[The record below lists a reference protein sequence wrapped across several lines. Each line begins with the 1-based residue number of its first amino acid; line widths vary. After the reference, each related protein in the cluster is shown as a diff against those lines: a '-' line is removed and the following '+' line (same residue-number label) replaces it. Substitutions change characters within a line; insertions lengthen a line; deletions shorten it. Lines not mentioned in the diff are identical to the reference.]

1 MEIPENLCTKTIHQ
15 VEKQFLSRRVPIK
28 LFKELLKASKELDFT
43 KVNDPV
49 IKSRYM
55 ESRNKIEPYFRR
67 VIQQDIYSNSDDT
80 RYEELMNLLIT
91 LFSIFDAI
99 ITGRLYITDIAQ
111 QETTIIND
119 FLDSYGFLIHRIFEN
134 QIKIDLA
141 QHIYRNIRLKGTTQ
155 LLTILLSNIGF
166 NAYQINEY
174 ELNMLGN
181 KFVLVPHTT
190 YKSHGASGQDLESNY
205 IYVEDLDDILWT
217 VTDEE
222 LRQIFNQSLSIILT
236 ANDSLENEQEE
247 SQETNNP

>member
-1 MEIPENLCTKTIHQ
+1 MDIPENICSQTIHQ

-28 LFKELLKASKELDFT
+28 LFKQLIAASKDLDFT
-43 KVNDPV
+43 KLNDPV

-67 VIQQDIYSNSDDT
+67 VIQQDVYSNSEDN
-80 RYEELMNLLIT
+80 RYEEFINLLIT

-119 FLDSYGFLIHRIFEN
+119 FLDSYGFMIHRIFEN
-134 QIKIDLA
+134 QVKIDLA
-141 QHIYRNIRLKGTTQ
+141 QHIYRNIRLKGTTT

-166 NAYQINEY
+166 NAYQIDEY
-174 ELNMLGN
+174 ELNCLDG

-190 YKSHGASGQDLESNY
+190 YRSHGASGQELENSY
-205 IYVEDLDDILWT
+205 VYVEELDDILWT
-217 VTDEE
+217 VSDDE
-222 LRQIFNQSLSIILT
+222 LRTIFNQSLSMLLKV
-236 ANDSLENEQEE
+236 DENPEE
-247 SQETNNP
+247 NTEEDDG

>member
-1 MEIPENLCTKTIHQ
+1 MDIPENICTKTIHQ

-28 LFKELLKASKELDFT
+28 LFKELIKASKDLDFT
-43 KVNDPV
+43 KLNDPV

-67 VIQQDIYSNSDDT
+67 VIQQDVYSNSEDN
-80 RYEELMNLLIT
+80 RYEEFLNLLIT

-134 QIKIDLA
+134 QVKIELA
-141 QHIYRNIRLKGTTQ
+141 QHIYRNIRLKGTTT

-166 NAYQINEY
+166 NAYQIDEY
-174 ELNMLGN
+174 ELNCLDG

-190 YKSHGASGQDLESNY
+190 YRSRGASGQELESSY
-205 IYVEDLDDILWT
+205 VYVEDLDDILWT
-217 VTDEE
+217 VSDEE
-222 LRQIFNQSLSIILT
+222 LRKIFNQSLSML
-236 ANDSLENEQEE
+236 LKEE
-247 SQETNNP
+247 EELGEP

>member
-1 MEIPENLCTKTIHQ
+1 MDIPENICTKTIHQ

-28 LFKELLKASKELDFT
+28 LFKELIKASKDLDFT
-43 KVNDPV
+43 KLNDPV

-67 VIQQDIYSNSDDT
+67 VIQQDVYSNSEDN
-80 RYEELMNLLIT
+80 RYEEFLNLLIT

-134 QIKIDLA
+134 QVKIELA
-141 QHIYRNIRLKGTTQ
+141 QHIYRNIRLKGTTT

-166 NAYQINEY
+166 NAYQIDEY
-174 ELNMLGN
+174 ELNCLDG

-190 YKSHGASGQDLESNY
+190 YRSHGVSGQEIESSY
-205 IYVEDLDDILWT
+205 VYVEDLDDILWT
-217 VTDEE
+217 VSDEE
-222 LRQIFNQSLSIILT
+222 LRKIFNQSLSMLLKEEEE
-236 ANDSLENEQEE
+236 LEE
-247 SQETNNP
+247 P

>member
-1 MEIPENLCTKTIHQ
+1 MDIPENICSQTIHQ

-28 LFKELLKASKELDFT
+28 LFKQLITASKDLDFT
-43 KVNDPV
+43 KLNDPV

-67 VIQQDIYSNSDDT
+67 VIQQDVYSNSEDN
-80 RYEELMNLLIT
+80 RYEEFINLLIT

-119 FLDSYGFLIHRIFEN
+119 FLDSYGFMIHRIFEN
-134 QIKIDLA
+134 QVKVDLA
-141 QHIYRNIRLKGTTQ
+141 QHIYRNIRLKGTTT

-166 NAYQINEY
+166 NAYQIDEY
-174 ELNMLGN
+174 ELNCLDG

-190 YKSHGASGQDLESNY
+190 YKSHGASGQELENSY
-205 IYVEDLDDILWT
+205 AYVEELDDILWT
-217 VTDEE
+217 VSDDE
-222 LRQIFNQSLSIILT
+222 LRTIFNQSLSMLLKV
-236 ANDSLENEQEE
+236 DENPEEEDQEE
-247 SQETNNP
+247 EP

>member
-1 MEIPENLCTKTIHQ
+1 MDIPENICTKTIHQ

-28 LFKELLKASKELDFT
+28 LFKQLIAASKDLNFT
-43 KVNDPV
+43 KLNDPV

-67 VIQQDIYSNSDDT
+67 VIQQDVYSNAEDN
-80 RYEELMNLLIT
+80 RYEEFINLLIT

-119 FLDSYGFLIHRIFEN
+119 FLDSYGFMIHRIFES
-134 QIKIDLA
+134 QVKIDLA
-141 QHIYRNIRLKGTTQ
+141 QHIYRNIRLKGTTT

-166 NAYQINEY
+166 NAYQIDEY
-174 ELNMLGN
+174 ELNCLDG

-190 YKSHGASGQDLESNY
+190 YRSHGASGQELENSY
-205 IYVEDLDDILWT
+205 VYVEELDDILWT
-217 VTDEE
+217 VSDDE
-222 LRQIFNQSLSIILT
+222 LRTIFNQSLSMLLKV
-236 ANDSLENEQEE
+236 DENPEE
-247 SQETNNP
+247 EEGEEP

>member
-1 MEIPENLCTKTIHQ
+1 MDIPENICTKTIHQ

-28 LFKELLKASKELDFT
+28 LFKQLITASKDLDFT
-43 KVNDPV
+43 KLNDPV

-67 VIQQDIYSNSDDT
+67 VIQQDVYSNAEDN
-80 RYEELMNLLIT
+80 RYEEFINLLIT

-119 FLDSYGFLIHRIFEN
+119 FLDSYGFMIHRIFEN
-134 QIKIDLA
+134 QVKVDLA
-141 QHIYRNIRLKGTTQ
+141 QHIYRNIRLKGTTT

-166 NAYQINEY
+166 NAYQIDEY
-174 ELNMLGN
+174 ELNCLDG

-190 YKSHGASGQDLESNY
+190 YKSHGASGQELENSY
-205 IYVEDLDDILWT
+205 VYVEELDDILWT
-217 VTDEE
+217 VSDDE
-222 LRQIFNQSLSIILT
+222 LRTIFNQSLSMLLKV
-236 ANDSLENEQEE
+236 DENPEEEDQEE
-247 SQETNNP
+247 EP

>member
-1 MEIPENLCTKTIHQ
+1 MDIPENICSQTIHQ

-28 LFKELLKASKELDFT
+28 LFKQLITASKDLDFT
-43 KVNDPV
+43 KLNDPV

-67 VIQQDIYSNSDDT
+67 VIQQDVYSNSEDN
-80 RYEELMNLLIT
+80 RYEEFINLLIT

-119 FLDSYGFLIHRIFEN
+119 FLDSYGFMIHRIFEN
-134 QIKIDLA
+134 QVKVDLA
-141 QHIYRNIRLKGTTQ
+141 QHIYRNIRLKGTTT

-166 NAYQINEY
+166 NAYQIDEY
-174 ELNMLGN
+174 ELNCLDG

-190 YKSHGASGQDLESNY
+190 YKSHGASGQELENSY
-205 IYVEDLDDILWT
+205 VYVEELDDILWT
-217 VTDEE
+217 VSDDE
-222 LRQIFNQSLSIILT
+222 LRTIFNQSLSMLLKV
-236 ANDSLENEQEE
+236 DENPEEEDQEE
-247 SQETNNP
+247 EP